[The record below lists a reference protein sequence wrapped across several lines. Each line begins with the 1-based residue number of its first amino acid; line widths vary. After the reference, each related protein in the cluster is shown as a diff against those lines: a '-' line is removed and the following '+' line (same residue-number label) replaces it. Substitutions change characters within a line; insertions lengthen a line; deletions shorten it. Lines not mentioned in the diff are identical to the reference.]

1 MVAAA
6 SLGGAE
12 PGLHGVDRRGDRR
25 ARVGRGHR
33 VHACFLRLVPIS
45 LHHLNGVDQPRALH
59 TDALV
64 AHGPI
69 LGGHHIDL
77 HGLALVN
84 GPTVAEEDHAS
95 ARGVDLLGKLHGIL
109 QGLLFRHVV
118 HDEHPIRSAEPLLD
132 EVLRLGVAGAVQ
144 QLEQLVLHLDLVVG
158 HEVRP
163 LLHEL
168 VELLRVLLPDELL
181 EQRRLSHALGADEL
195 DVDVA
200 VRPAAARGDTGSG
213 GGARADADAHGH
225 AHRRLHRCALQQ
237 LLIPRLGFL
246 ELVLALPLPR
256 LDLLQLGAQLDELCI
271 PLLHVL
277 LHLVQLLRLD
287 DHLGLVRC
295 ELGRLFGLHLG
306 LLQGLLHLL
315 ERVLEVLDL
324 GLQALLLRLQLQLNG
339 LQLLVA
345 LPQLGRLLRRFLAL
359 GHERAHLLRFLLQ
372 LLHLLLGHPQA
383 QALLGDVDRLLERPV
398 DALILDALPLPLDL
412 RRRHVEAVVLR
423 LPAPHDALAPRLEA
437 QDALVDAHVLPALQV
452 RPDLRLDLGGSS
464 ELPLSLQ
471 IHARL
476 LQPEQRL
483 HVARADL
490 DRLVHAHLDLPP
502 PASLDERGALDE
514 QLQPSEL
521 QSLEGRQLEEDH
533 GLSHCPRCAM
543 RRLRDAQ
550 LLVEVVQQ
558 LLGAY
563 LRLVDVLEA
572 RHNLRRAQ
580 HLVVV
585 PTLLV
590 IDTHR
595 VACSAHLH
603 DLEHTAVPQLLRDRL
618 AIVPVRLVLRV
629 GLDAPDK
636 VGLRQVDNVH
646 QARQLLLELRGDRVL
661 FLLRPAGPSLGRLL
675 RRRREH
681 LGVLPVLLEQVRH
694 ELVLTAAH
702 ALDDVVAEL
711 IFVFVEEA
719 VGAVG
724 DRPSEVLDD
733 EPRRLRLDLVE
744 ASVTFVLLDQLVA
757 ETRVG
762 TLRHHAL
769 LVQDREHTR
778 GLRLQDVDGILIVRE
793 VQRVPWDALALV
805 ELLFEL
811 EDEGVEELLQSLV
824 GEVDADLLERVHLEA
839 LEAEDVEHTDEQLDV
854 LEVADRRVRDLHH
867 EVENHAVQGPREG
880 VAVVGSRPHVHRAP
894 DALRPR
900 DARLVAEGGLQVLP
914 RHTGQRRGEVDGGAA
929 LLHHHGPLAVVRRG
943 VELRVA
949 QVQHRCDD
957 LQDGGDVLWRD
968 ADRLHRI
975 DADLEHGDVVHIL
988 QSAARRSGE
997 EREITTVVEAG
1008 QVDGARL
1015 LNGLRLQ
1022 FLWVIVRRRPREAR
1036 RGRARLV
1043 EDVVIPLALLLVAD
1057 AHLLQKVCAD
1067 PCTAQ
1072 AAAGARQ
1079 AGLCQRLLVA
1089 RSELQL
1095 DELAEAAGVV
1105 VSQRPRV
1112 AERLEQGVGL
1122 QHLLLDIRYLA
1133 ILGPGE
1139 RQELHHVLRRLCLA
1153 GARLAGDEH
1162 GLALLSIADA
1172 SVGGVG
1178 GVEDVRL
1185 RGRLRG
1191 DEALQDLLVVETG
1204 DRLERV

>member
-1 MVAAA
+1 MK
-6 SLGGAE
+6 G
-12 PGLHGVDRRGDRR
+12 
-25 ARVGRGHR
+25 
-33 VHACFLRLVPIS
+33 
-45 LHHLNGVDQPRALH
+45 
-59 TDALV
+59 
-64 AHGPI
+64 
-69 LGGHHIDL
+69 
-77 HGLALVN
+77 
-84 GPTVAEEDHAS
+84 
-95 ARGVDLLGKLHGIL
+95 
-109 QGLLFRHVV
+109 
-118 HDEHPIRSAEPLLD
+118 
-132 EVLRLGVAGAVQ
+132 
-144 QLEQLVLHLDLVVG
+144 
-158 HEVRP
+158 
-163 LLHEL
+163 
-168 VELLRVLLPDELL
+168 
-181 EQRRLSHALGADEL
+181 
-195 DVDVA
+195 
-200 VRPAAARGDTGSG
+200 
-213 GGARADADAHGH
+213 
-225 AHRRLHRCALQQ
+225 
-237 LLIPRLGFL
+237 
-246 ELVLALPLPR
+246 
-256 LDLLQLGAQLDELCI
+256 
-271 PLLHVL
+271 
-277 LHLVQLLRLD
+277 
-287 DHLGLVRC
+287 
-295 ELGRLFGLHLG
+295 
-306 LLQGLLHLL
+306 
-315 ERVLEVLDL
+315 
-324 GLQALLLRLQLQLNG
+324 
-339 LQLLVA
+339 
-345 LPQLGRLLRRFLAL
+345 
-359 GHERAHLLRFLLQ
+359 
-372 LLHLLLGHPQA
+372 
-383 QALLGDVDRLLERPV
+383 
-398 DALILDALPLPLDL
+398 
-412 RRRHVEAVVLR
+412 
-423 LPAPHDALAPRLEA
+423 
-437 QDALVDAHVLPALQV
+437 
-452 RPDLRLDLGGSS
+452 
-464 ELPLSLQ
+464 
-471 IHARL
+471 
-476 LQPEQRL
+476 
-483 HVARADL
+483 
-490 DRLVHAHLDLPP
+490 
-502 PASLDERGALDE
+502 
-514 QLQPSEL
+514 
-521 QSLEGRQLEEDH
+521 
-533 GLSHCPRCAM
+533 
-543 RRLRDAQ
+543 LRDAQ
-550 LLVEVVQQ
+550 LCGQVVQKLLRPQ
-558 LLGAY
+558 LEI
-563 LRLVDVLEA
+563 VDVLEA
-572 RHNLRRAQ
+572 GDRLRGGDDA
-580 HLVVV
+580 VVV

-590 IDTHR
+590 VDAHG
-595 VACSAHLH
+595 VSGSAHLH
-603 DLEHTAVPQLLRDRL
+603 NLQHAAVAQLLGDAL
-618 AIVPVRLVLRV
+618 AIVAIRLVLRV
-629 GLDAPDK
+629 RLDAPNK
-636 VGLRQVDNVH
+636 VRLGQVDDVH
-646 QARQLLLELRGDRVL
+646 ETRQLVLELGRDGDPLLLAAAGLARVL
-661 FLLRPAGPSLGRLL
+661 SRLL
-675 RRRREH
+675 VER
-681 LGVLPVLLEQVRH
+681 LCVLLVLSEKALD
-694 ELVLTAAH
+694 ELFLARAH